1 MACRLISNFVRFVF
15 LLFLFAR
22 TFLSCAAE
30 EKLFSENQWHAVIVI
45 SDSPEID
52 EWYAAQSLS
61 DWAEVITGK
70 KMSVLSESEN
80 PPAKLWKIYVGKTQA
95 SVTSQVAVPSRR
107 GDVAMRAVKDKSV
120 FVMGNNPAATRIAV
134 GRFCEQ
140 VLGITFCQP
149 GIKGA
154 DYSPLKEIS
163 IPSADL
169 FQPAFYWRTIGGLSN
184 EVSKDWAYSVGFGD
198 KLAFSHN
205 LHKIFTENEWKT
217 DPTFFAEGQQGYIKP
232 TGSGYDANPNLNHP
246 QAAAVTRRYA
256 EDWFKNNPESTS
268 VAMGLNDTLIFD
280 KKVESEGWF
289 RDRPVR
295 THYLIGFLNKVTDG
309 NGLNQVN
316 TPGSKRMVGTLA
328 YLDTLKAP
336 TIKVN
341 ADIFPWVCVD
351 RIGYANE
358 EFAQQDIENCTAWV
372 KSGADSVGAY
382 DYWYGNSFCIP
393 RINFSAQ
400 AKSIKSLNQIGVTG
414 WYAELY
420 PVWTFDAPKAW
431 VGAKLLENPAADPET
446 LLNQWFKSAY
456 GPADKPM
463 RTIFKVIEDE
473 WIRAAQAQ
481 GKNQWLYGFFEE
493 AAGEILSDQ
502 AIEKITQN
510 LAVAETE
517 LARNKK
523 PNEREKNYQWR
534 LSQFRDAWNL
544 VVDFREVVRLRKAQP
559 TSPDEALVALQ
570 KLIEG
575 EELLE
580 DEQTRFNFKWGTTSQ
595 KIQWSRFTSTNPR
608 EKWMG
613 MIKLKPELNNELLK
627 SIQQDIPCLTI
638 FYWEYASKK
647 SAVKILNSAT
657 TTQSLLKNWVI
668 ETSPRKNSDR
678 RDEVTS
684 LLMFKNQ
691 SGVLSHTETLGPKK
705 LLKFSLTH
713 KPVGGKVMLVATF
726 KGRDAVGHD
735 ATGQER
741 SLTRSQLVNDSTGA
755 LIISSPS
762 WTEQVEFKVQ
772 FENAIE
778 LKTLEISQLNLK

>member
-1 MACRLISNFVRFVF
+1 MACRLISNFVRFFF
-15 LLFLFAR
+15 LIFLFAQ

-45 SDSPEID
+45 SDNPEID
-52 EWYAAQSLS
+52 EWYAARNLS
-61 DWAEVITGK
+61 EWAEVVTGK
-70 KMSVLSESEN
+70 KISVLSESEN
-80 PPAKLWKIYVGKTQA
+80 PSANPWKIYVGKTQA
-95 SVTSQVAVPSRR
+95 SITNQVTIPSHR
-107 GDVAMRAVKDKSV
+107 GDVAVRAVKNKSV
-120 FVMGNNPAATRIAV
+120 YVMGNNPAATRIAV

-169 FQPAFYWRTIGGLSN
+169 FQPAFYWRAVGGLSN
-184 EVSKDWAYSVGFGD
+184 EVSKDWAYSVGYGNCP
-198 KLAFSHN
+198 AFSHN
-205 LHKIFTENEWKT
+205 LYKIFTDNEWKM
-217 DPTFFAEGQQGYIKP
+217 DPSFFAEGQQGYIKP
-232 TGSGYDANPNLNHP
+232 TGSGNDANPNLNHP
-246 QAAAVTRRYA
+246 QAATVARRYA

-268 VAMGLNDTLIFD
+268 VAMGLNDSLIFD

-295 THYLIGFLNKVTDG
+295 TNYLIGFLNKVADG
-309 NGLNQVN
+309 NWLNQGN
-316 TPGSKRMVGTLA
+316 TPVSKRMVGTLA

-336 TIKVN
+336 TVKVN

-351 RIGYANE
+351 RMGYAND

-372 KSGADSVGAY
+372 KSGADHVGAY

-420 PVWTFDAPKAW
+420 PLWAFDAPKAW
-431 VGAKLLENPAADPET
+431 VGSKLLENPAADSEL

-456 GPADKPM
+456 GPAHESM
-463 RTIFKVIEDE
+463 RTIFGIIENE
-473 WIRAAQAQ
+473 WTRAAQAQ

-493 AAGEILSDQ
+493 TAGEILSDQ

-510 LAVAETE
+510 LAVAETK

-523 PNEREKNYQWR
+523 PTEREKNCQWR
-534 LSQFRDAWNL
+534 LNQFRDAWNL
-544 VVDFREVVRLRKAQP
+544 VVDFREVVKLRKAQP
-559 TSPDEALVALQ
+559 TTPDEALAALQ

-580 DEQTRFNFKWGTTSQ
+580 DEQTRFNFKWGTSSQ
-595 KIQWSRFTSTNPR
+595 KIQWSRFTATNPR
-608 EKWMG
+608 EKWMN
-613 MIKLKPELNNELLK
+613 MIKLKPELNDELLK
-627 SIQQDIPCLTI
+627 FTQQDTPCLNI
-638 FYWEYASKK
+638 IYWDHIAKK
-647 SAVKILNSAT
+647 SGIKILNSTVT
-657 TTQSLLKNWVI
+657 TEALLQNWVI
-668 ETSPRKNSDR
+668 ETSPRKNS
-678 RDEVTS
+678 EKINEATS
-684 LLMFKNQ
+684 LLIFKNQ
-691 SGVLSHTETLGPKK
+691 SGVLRHTETTSAKK

-713 KPVGGKVMLVATF
+713 KPVGGKIMMLATF

-735 ATGQER
+735 STGKER
-741 SLTRSQLVNDSTGA
+741 SLTRSQLVDESIGS
-755 LIISSPS
+755 LIVSSPS
-762 WTEQVEFKVQ
+762 WAEQVEFKVQ
-772 FENAIE
+772 FENVID
-778 LKTLEISQLNLK
+778 LKALEISEVNL

>member
-15 LLFLFAR
+15 LLFLFAQ

-45 SDSPEID
+45 SDNPEID
-52 EWYAAQSLS
+52 EWYAARSLS
-61 DWAEVITGK
+61 DWAEVVTGK
-70 KMSVLSESEN
+70 KINVLSESEKPLVN
-80 PPAKLWKIYVGKTQA
+80 QWKIHVGKTQA
-95 SVTSQVAVPSRR
+95 SVANQVIMPSHR
-107 GDVAMRAVKDKSV
+107 GDIAVRAVKDKSV
-120 FVMGNNPAATRIAV
+120 YVMGNNPAATRIAV

-154 DYSPLKEIS
+154 DYSHLKEIS
-163 IPSADL
+163 IPSTDS
-169 FQPAFYWRTIGGLSN
+169 FQPAFYWRAVGGLSN
-184 EVSKDWAYSVGFGD
+184 EVSKDWAYSVGYGNCP
-198 KLAFSHN
+198 AFSHN
-205 LHKIFTENEWKT
+205 LYKIFTENEWKL

-232 TGSGYDANPNLNHP
+232 TGSGNDANPNLNHP
-246 QAAAVTRRYA
+246 QAATVARRYA
-256 EDWFKNNPESTS
+256 VDWFKNNPESTS
-268 VAMGLNDTLIFD
+268 VAMGLNDSLIFD

-295 THYLIGFLNKVTDG
+295 TNYLIGFLNKVTEG

-316 TPGSKRMVGTLA
+316 TPSSKRTVGTLA

-351 RIGYANE
+351 RMGYASE
-358 EFAQQDIENCTAWV
+358 EFSQQDIENCTAWV
-372 KSGADSVGAY
+372 KSGAENVGAY

-393 RINFSAQ
+393 RVNFSAQ
-400 AKSIKSLNQIGVTG
+400 TKSIKSLNQIGVSG

-420 PVWTFDAPKAW
+420 PLWAFDAPKAW
-431 VGAKLLENPAADPET
+431 VGSKLLENPTADSEA

-456 GPADKPM
+456 GPAHESM
-463 RTIFKVIEDE
+463 RTIFGIVENE
-473 WIRAAQAQ
+473 WICTAQAQ

-502 AIEKITQN
+502 AIEKIAQN

-517 LARNKK
+517 LAKNKK
-523 PNEREKNYQWR
+523 PSEREKNYQWR
-534 LSQFRDAWNL
+534 LKQFRDAWNL

-559 TSPDEALVALQ
+559 TSPDEALLAL
-570 KLIEG
+570 KNLFEG

-580 DEQTRFNFKWGTTSQ
+580 DEQARFNFKWGTTSQ

-608 EKWMG
+608 EKWMS
-613 MIKLKPELNNELLK
+613 MIKLKPELNTELLK
-627 SIQQDIPCLTI
+627 FTQQDAPCLNI
-638 FYWEYASKK
+638 IYWEHASNK
-647 SAVKILNSAT
+647 SGVKILSST
-657 TTQSLLKNWVI
+657 MTTQAMIKDWAI
-668 ETSPRKNSDR
+668 ETSPRKNS
-678 RDEVTS
+678 EKINEATS
-684 LLMFKNQ
+684 LLIFKNQ
-691 SGVLSHTETLGPKK
+691 SGVLRHTETTSAKK

-713 KPVGGKVMLVATF
+713 KPVGGKIMLLATF
-726 KGRDAVGHD
+726 KGRDAQGHD
-735 ATGQER
+735 STGHER
-741 SLTRSQLVNDSTGA
+741 TLTRSQIVDESTGS
-755 LIISSPS
+755 LIISSPA
-762 WTEQVEFKVQ
+762 WAEQVEFKVQ

-778 LKTLEISQLNLK
+778 LKALEISEINL

>member
-1 MACRLISNFVRFVF
+1 MGCRLIFNFVRFVF
-15 LLFLFAR
+15 LLFLFAQ

-52 EWYAAQSLS
+52 EWYAARSLS
-61 DWAEVITGK
+61 DWAEVVTGK
-70 KMSVLSESEN
+70 KINMVSESEKQADN
-80 PPAKLWKIYVGKTQA
+80 LWKIYVGKTQA
-95 SVTSQVAVPSRR
+95 SITNQVTIPLRR
-107 GDVAMRAVKDKSV
+107 GDVAVRAIKDKSV
-120 FVMGNNPAATRIAV
+120 YVMANNPAATRIAV

-149 GIKGA
+149 GVKGA
-154 DYSPLKEIS
+154 DYSHLKEIS

-169 FQPAFYWRTIGGLSN
+169 FQPAFYWRAVGGLSN
-184 EVSKDWAYSVGFGD
+184 EVSKDWAYSVGYGD
-198 KLAFSHN
+198 KPAFSHN
-205 LHKIFTENEWKT
+205 FYKIFTENEWKS

-232 TGSGYDANPNLNHP
+232 TGSGNDANPNLNHP
-246 QAAAVTRRYA
+246 RAATVARQYA

-268 VAMGLNDTLIFD
+268 VAMGLNDSLVFD

-295 THYLIGFLNKVTDG
+295 TNYLIGFLNKVTEG
-309 NGLNQVN
+309 NWLNQVN
-316 TPGSKRMVGTLA
+316 TSGSKRMIGTLA

-351 RIGYANE
+351 RMGYVND

-372 KSGADSVGAY
+372 KSGADHVGAY

-400 AKSIKSLNQIGVTG
+400 AKSIKSVNQIGVTG

-420 PVWTFDAPKAW
+420 PVWAFDAPKAW
-431 VGAKLLENPAADPET
+431 IGAKLLENPAADPKS
-446 LLNQWFKSAY
+446 LLNQWFHAAY
-456 GPADKPM
+456 GPAEKPM
-463 RTIFKVIEDE
+463 RTIFRLVEDE
-473 WIRAAQAQ
+473 WIRTAQAQ

-523 PNEREKNYQWR
+523 PSERQKNYQWR

-544 VVDFREVVRLRKAQP
+544 VVDFREVVKLRKAQP
-559 TSPDEALVALQ
+559 TSADEALVALQ
-570 KLIEG
+570 KLVEG

-595 KIQWSRFTSTNPR
+595 KIHWSRFTSTNSR
-608 EKWMG
+608 EKWMKI
-613 MIKLKPELNNELLK
+613 IKLKPELNSELLK
-627 SIQQDIPCLTI
+627 SIEQDVSCLNI
-638 FYWEYASKK
+638 FYWDYESKK
-647 SAVKILNSAT
+647 SGVLILNSPT
-657 TTQSLLKNWVI
+657 TTQSLLENWVI
-668 ETSPRKNSDR
+668 ESSPRKNSEQR
-678 RDEVTS
+678 NEAKS
-684 LLMFKNQ
+684 LLIFKNQ
-691 SGVLSHTETLGPKK
+691 SGVLRHSETLGPKK
-705 LLKFSLTH
+705 LIKFTLTH
-713 KPVGGKVMLVATF
+713 NPAGGKIILLATF
-726 KGRDAVGHD
+726 KGPDVVGHD
-735 ATGQER
+735 STGHER
-741 SLTRSQLVNDSTGA
+741 SLTRSQLVDESTGS

-762 WTEQVEFKVQ
+762 WTERVEFKVQ
-772 FENAIE
+772 FENALE
-778 LKTLEISQLNLK
+778 LKTLEISQMNL